1 MSTLTIKNNISLVN
15 LILPK
20 DSLSSAVSE
29 LQKAG
34 ALGVFHIAARG
45 SIINEGGLLSKM
57 FPPPSPEQCLVQFLV
72 PDSEK
77 QRITDAAIASGRLD
91 RMGSGAIFNISCKS
105 AQFTNHFPL
114 TDGIEE
120 SSHA

>member
-77 QRITDAAIASGRLD
+77 QRITDIAWCNERWVYDLVWHYLEVANKNS
-91 RMGSGAIFNISCKS
+91 NW
-105 AQFTNHFPL
+105 NFPNQV
-114 TDGIEE
+114 
-120 SSHA
+120 